1 MLLLAVSG
9 LDECYP
15 TVYSTWLCLD
25 PPAESPALT
34 TGCSWRQLL
43 FTLRLAAAA
52 VTGCSAGEGGGY
64 LWLLSSNVRVKVQL
78 CGGQGCGEYRGR
90 RGTGELS
97 AEH

>member
-1 MLLLAVSG
+1 MLLLDVSG

-43 FTLRLAAAA
+43 FTLRLAAG
-52 VTGCSAGEGGGY
+52 VTGCSTGEGGGY
-64 LWLLSSNVRVKVQL
+64 LLLLSSNVRVKVQL
-78 CGGQGCGEYRGR
+78 CGGQG
-90 RGTGELS
+90 
-97 AEH
+97 